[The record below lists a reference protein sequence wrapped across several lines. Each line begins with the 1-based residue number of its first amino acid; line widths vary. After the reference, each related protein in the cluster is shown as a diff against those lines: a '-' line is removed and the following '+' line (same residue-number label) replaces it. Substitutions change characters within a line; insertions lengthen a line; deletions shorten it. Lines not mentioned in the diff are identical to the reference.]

1 MITPFLGLDTLE
13 DGNAVTNNLEF
24 ADSDLETELPP
35 NKLAITLKGNG
46 RSDSVLAVPSQM
58 RA

>member
-1 MITPFLGLDTLE
+1 MICLCLE

-24 ADSDLETELPP
+24 ADSDLETVVALPP